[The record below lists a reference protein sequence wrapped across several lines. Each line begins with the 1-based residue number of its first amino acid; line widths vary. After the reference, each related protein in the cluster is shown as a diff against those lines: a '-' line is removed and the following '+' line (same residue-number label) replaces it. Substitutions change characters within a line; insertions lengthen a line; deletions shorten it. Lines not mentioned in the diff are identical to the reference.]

1 MILKQP
7 NYILVEG
14 PDGSGKTTTATAL
27 AEILQ
32 KRRKNVVRMREPGG
46 TPIAEHLRSVVLGED
61 YLKLSESEEITPLS
75 EMFMLLAARS
85 QSMACVKR
93 ITETQP
99 DTFIIADRGF
109 PSTFAYQVCDDQ
121 TAQVYENTW
130 QMLAPQSRLSI
141 LLDVSYDVSCE
152 RRKLRAGYADRI
164 EKRLTEEK
172 FNEMRDRYT
181 RVPGGYDLVINT
193 DTLSVSDVTRLI
205 LGHIFNEPQ
214 PVRTSNA

>member
-46 TPIAEHLRSVVLGED
+46 TPIAEHLRSVVLGTD
-61 YLKLSESEEITPLS
+61 YMRLSEQEEITPLA

-85 QSMACVKR
+85 QSMAVAKR

-121 TAQVYENTW
+121 TARVYEDTW
-130 QMLAPQSRLSI
+130 QMLAPQSRLSV

-152 RRKLRAGYADRI
+152 RRKQRCGYADRI
-164 EKRLTEEK
+164 EQRLTEEK
-172 FNEMRDRYT
+172 FNDMRSRYAQ
-181 RVPGGYDLVINT
+181 VPGGYDLVINT
-193 DTLSVSDVTRLI
+193 DNLSVSDVTRQI
-205 LGHIFNEPQ
+205 LGYIFNESQ